1 MTDPRANSR
10 LRGRQSLPARTAGP
24 DTPAARVLP
33 DTPVTEDAARL
44 PDVTLATLQGEP
56 AVLRDPAAAARL
68 VLVYRHTC
76 PFSHEVLPVIER
88 VTRAFHGK
96 RLLTLGLSL
105 GTEDDTLDAIIEHG
119 LCFPQ
124 ALDANAAVARG
135 LDVKQTPTVLLA
147 DADGTIVARCDGRDR
162 AALLDLLAHAAR
174 LSGADEAE
182 VRRAAE
188 SFPLPPEHAGTPLD

>member
-1 MTDPRANSR
+1 MA
-10 LRGRQSLPARTAGP
+10 
-24 DTPAARVLP
+24 
-33 DTPVTEDAARL
+33 EDAARL

-56 AVLRDPAAAARL
+56 ALLRDPSATARL
-68 VLVYRHTC
+68 VLVYRHAC

-124 ALDANAAVARG
+124 ALDASAEVARG
-135 LDVKQTPTVLLA
+135 LNVELTPTVLLGN
-147 DADGTIVARCDGRDR
+147 ADGTIVARCDGRDR
-162 AALLDLLAHAAR
+162 AALLDVLAHAAR

-188 SFPLPPEHAGTPLD
+188 SFPLPPERTGTPLD

>member
-1 MTDPRANSR
+1 
-10 LRGRQSLPARTAGP
+10 
-24 DTPAARVLP
+24 
-33 DTPVTEDAARL
+33 VTNERARL
-44 PDVTLATLQGEP
+44 PDFTLATLQGEP
-56 AVLRDPAAAARL
+56 AVLRDPAATARL
-68 VLVYRHTC
+68 VVAYRQAC
-76 PFSHEVLPVIER
+76 PFSNEVLPVIER

-124 ALDANAAVARG
+124 ALDDGTKVARALG
-135 LDVKQTPTVLLA
+135 VTLTPTVLLA
-147 DADGTIVARCDGRDR
+147 TADGTIVARADGRDR
-162 AALLDLLAHAAR
+162 AALLDVLAHAAR

-188 SFPLPPEHAGTPLD
+188 SFPLPPERAGTPLD

>member
-1 MTDPRANSR
+1 MTNEP
-10 LRGRQSLPARTAGP
+10 
-24 DTPAARVLP
+24 
-33 DTPVTEDAARL
+33 ARL

-56 AVLRDPAAAARL
+56 AVLCDPTATARL
-68 VLVYRHTC
+68 VIAYRHAC
-76 PFSHEVLPVIER
+76 PFSNEVLPVIER

-124 ALDANAAVARG
+124 ALDAAARVARE
-135 LDVKQTPTVLLA
+135 LHVKQTPTVLLA
-147 DADGTIVARCDGRDR
+147 AADGTIVARCDGRDR
-162 AALLDLLAHAAR
+162 AALLELLSHAAR
-174 LSGADEAE
+174 LSGADDTE

-188 SFPLPPEHAGTPLD
+188 SFALPTERAGTPLD

>member
-1 MTDPRANSR
+1 MTNEP
-10 LRGRQSLPARTAGP
+10 
-24 DTPAARVLP
+24 
-33 DTPVTEDAARL
+33 ARL

-56 AVLRDPAAAARL
+56 AVLRDPTATARL
-68 VLVYRHTC
+68 VIAYRHAC
-76 PFSHEVLPVIER
+76 PFSNEVLPVIER

-124 ALDANAAVARG
+124 ALDAAARVARE
-135 LDVKQTPTVLLA
+135 LHVKQTPTVLLA
-147 DADGTIVARCDGRDR
+147 AADGTIVARCDGRDR
-162 AALLDLLAHAAR
+162 AALLELLAHAAR
-174 LSGADEAE
+174 LSGADDTE

-188 SFPLPPEHAGTPLD
+188 SFALPPERAGTPLD

>member
-1 MTDPRANSR
+1 MAEN
-10 LRGRQSLPARTAGP
+10 
-24 DTPAARVLP
+24 
-33 DTPVTEDAARL
+33 AARL

-56 AVLRDPAAAARL
+56 AVLRDPTATARL
-68 VLVYRHTC
+68 VVAYRHAC
-76 PFSHEVLPVIER
+76 PFSNEVLPVIER

-105 GTEDDTLDAIIEHG
+105 GTEDDTLDAIIAHG

-124 ALDANAAVARG
+124 ALDDGASVSRALGVT
-135 LDVKQTPTVLLA
+135 LTPTVLLA
-147 DADGTIVARCDGRDR
+147 TADGTIVARADGRDR
-162 AALLDLLAHAAR
+162 TALLAVLAHAAR

-188 SFPLPPEHAGTPLD
+188 SFPLPPERAGTPLD

>member
-1 MTDPRANSR
+1 M
-10 LRGRQSLPARTAGP
+10 
-24 DTPAARVLP
+24 
-33 DTPVTEDAARL
+33 
-44 PDVTLATLQGEP
+44 TLATLQGEP
-56 AVLRDPAAAARL
+56 AVLRDPTATARL
-68 VLVYRHTC
+68 VVAYRHTC
-76 PFSHEVLPVIER
+76 PFSNEVLPVIER

-105 GTEDDTLDAIIEHG
+105 GTEDDTLDAINEHG

-124 ALDANAAVARG
+124 ALDRNAGVARE

-162 AALLDLLAHAAR
+162 AALLDVLAHAAR
-174 LSGADEAE
+174 LSGADETE

-188 SFPLPPEHAGTPLD
+188 TFALPNERAGTPLD

>member
-1 MTDPRANSR
+1 M
-10 LRGRQSLPARTAGP
+10 
-24 DTPAARVLP
+24 
-33 DTPVTEDAARL
+33 TEDAARL

-105 GTEDDTLDAIIEHG
+105 GTEDDTLDAIIQHG

-135 LDVKQTPTVLLA
+135 LDVKQTPTVLLADA

>member
-1 MTDPRANSR
+1 MT
-10 LRGRQSLPARTAGP
+10 TAP
-24 DTPAARVLP
+24 
-33 DTPVTEDAARL
+33 ARL

-56 AVLRDPAAAARL
+56 AVLRDPTATARL
-68 VLVYRHTC
+68 VIAYRHAC
-76 PFSHEVLPVIER
+76 PFSNEVLPVIER

-124 ALDANAAVARG
+124 ALDAAARVARE
-135 LDVKQTPTVLLA
+135 LHVKQTPTVLLA
-147 DADGTIVARCDGRDR
+147 AADGTIVARCDGRDR
-162 AALLDLLAHAAR
+162 AALLELLAHAAR
-174 LSGADEAE
+174 LSGADDTE

-188 SFPLPPEHAGTPLD
+188 SFALPPERAGTPLD

>member
-1 MTDPRANSR
+1 M
-10 LRGRQSLPARTAGP
+10 LTAGSGAVKSPTPRTVPP

-33 DTPVTEDAARL
+33 HTPVTKDAARL

-56 AVLRDPAAAARL
+56 AVLRDPAATARL

-76 PFSHEVLPVIER
+76 PLSHEVLPVIER
-88 VTRAFHGK
+88 VTRALHGK

-124 ALDANAAVARG
+124 ALDANARVARE
-135 LDVKQTPTVLLA
+135 LQVEQTPTVFLA
-147 DADGTIVARCDGRDR
+147 DADSTIVARCDGRDR
-162 AALLDLLAHAAR
+162 AALLDVLAHAAR

-188 SFPLPPEHAGTPLD
+188 SFPLLPERAGTPVV

>member
-1 MTDPRANSR
+1 MTDAP
-10 LRGRQSLPARTAGP
+10 
-24 DTPAARVLP
+24 
-33 DTPVTEDAARL
+33 ARL

-56 AVLRDPAAAARL
+56 AILRDPTATARL
-68 VLVYRHTC
+68 VIAYRHTC
-76 PFSHEVLPVIER
+76 PFSNEVLPVIER

-124 ALDANAAVARG
+124 ALDANSVVTRA
-135 LDVKQTPTVLLA
+135 LDITVTPTILLA
-147 DADGTIVARCDGRDR
+147 ASDGTIVARCDGRDR
-162 AALLDLLAHAAR
+162 TGLLDLLAHAAR
-174 LSGADEAE
+174 LSDADEAE

-188 SFPLPPEHAGTPLD
+188 AFPLPGERDGSALT

>member
-1 MTDPRANSR
+1 MTE
-10 LRGRQSLPARTAGP
+10 
-24 DTPAARVLP
+24 TP
-33 DTPVTEDAARL
+33 TRL

-68 VLVYRHTC
+68 VVAYRHAC
-76 PFSHEVLPVIER
+76 PFSNEVLPVIER

-105 GTEDDTLDAIIEHG
+105 GTEDDTLDAIVEHG

-124 ALDANAAVARG
+124 ALDTDARVARELG
-135 LDVKQTPTVLLA
+135 VTLTPTVLLA
-147 DADGTIVARCDGRDR
+147 AADGTIVARADGRDR
-162 AALLDLLAHAAR
+162 KALLDVLAHAAR
-174 LSGADEAE
+174 LSGANEAE

-188 SFPLPPEHAGTPLD
+188 SFALPPERAGTPLD

>member
-1 MTDPRANSR
+1 MT
-10 LRGRQSLPARTAGP
+10 
-24 DTPAARVLP
+24 AARG
-33 DTPVTEDAARL
+33 RL

-56 AVLRDPAAAARL
+56 AVLRDPTASARL
-68 VLVYRHTC
+68 VLVYRHAC

-124 ALDANAAVARG
+124 ALDADARVARD
-135 LDVKQTPTVLLA
+135 LDVEMTPTVLLA

-162 AALLDLLAHAAR
+162 ATLLDVLAHAAR

-188 SFPLPPEHAGTPLD
+188 SFALPAEHAGSPLD